1 MYNRAVVCLW
11 AASPPHA
18 TGGGNCA
25 GVFVRGATMPRSQ
38 AVVTSP
44 PNGFASDIS
53 TCSATGKHAR
63 RGRVRPAIGCGKRRT
78 KKAPLK
84 KGGKVRERPTG
95 LSEEIRCCDAMSA
108 TGVIIVKKVKQV
120 NLTS

>member
-25 GVFVRGATMPRSQ
+25 GVFVRGATMPWSQ

-44 PNGFASDIS
+44 PNGFASGIS

-63 RGRVRPAIGCGKRRT
+63 RGRVRPALGCGKRRT
-78 KKAPLK
+78 KKAPL
-84 KGGKVRERPTG
+84 R
-95 LSEEIRCCDAMSA
+95 SEEH
-108 TGVIIVKKVKQV
+108 
-120 NLTS
+120 TSELQSRFDLVCRLLLEN